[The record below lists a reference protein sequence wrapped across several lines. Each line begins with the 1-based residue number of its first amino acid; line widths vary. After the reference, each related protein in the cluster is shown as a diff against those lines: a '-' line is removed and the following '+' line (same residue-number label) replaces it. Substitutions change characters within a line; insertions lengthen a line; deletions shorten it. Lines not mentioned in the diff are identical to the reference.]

1 MNIKILGPGCA
12 RCNQLENSTKSV
24 LKELNLEVE
33 IEKVSN
39 VDEIL
44 KYPIMGTPA
53 LIINEKIKVAGRVPN
68 KEQIKKWISE
78 ERDE

>member
-1 MNIKILGPGCA
+1 MQIKILGPGCA
-12 RCNQLENSTKSV
+12 RCNQLESLTKEA
-24 LKELNLEVE
+24 LKGLDLDVN
-33 IEKVSN
+33 IEKISDV
-39 VDEIL
+39 VEIL

-53 LIINEKIKVAGRVPN
+53 LIINKKIKVAGRVPN

>member
-12 RCNQLENSTKSV
+12 RCNQLENLTKEV
-24 LKELNLEVE
+24 LKELNLNVN
-33 IEKVSN
+33 IEKISDVN
-39 VDEIL
+39 EIL

-68 KEQIKKWISE
+68 KEQIKKWINE
-78 ERDE
+78 EL

>member
-12 RCNQLENSTKSV
+12 RCNQLESSTKSA

-33 IEKVSN
+33 IEKVSD
-39 VDEIL
+39 VEEIL